1 MARDMVE
8 RAIRFAMQDGM
19 RHIEAKL
26 NAQAAGY
33 CAALN
38 DPAGIAF
45 YGQQLDRLHESNT
58 QSWHIPAINL
68 SNIRQY
74 LPKKS

>member
-1 MARDMVE
+1 
-8 RAIRFAMQDGM
+8 QDGM

-26 NAQAAGY
+26 SAQAAGY

-38 DPAGIAF
+38 DQDGIEYF
-45 YGQQLDRLHESNT
+45 GRQLDMLHEKNSE
-58 QSWHIPAINL
+58 SWRIPPIDL

-74 LPKKS
+74 LPHNNGYSATDQQ